1 MDRRRRLALGI
12 ALSLVVLGLCVH
24 YGATYDDAWPHPTG
38 DQLAESQDKYVG
50 ERVLLFGDVQSV
62 HEDSITIHVT
72 DDHGDVAAA
81 LEVRNVDTDDIEP
94 GGFVQVYG
102 VFESEETDAH
112 DGTMRADEIVVVN
125 SSPNAA
131 TYKHVVSAL
140 GGLFA
145 AGFFLRHWRI
155 DLRRLRFEPRAGSGS
170 YGTDTHPASGA
181 VTDDTAAGN
190 EKPNEPRDNDSE
202 VNGRG

>member
-12 ALSLVVLGLCVH
+12 ILSLVVFGLCVH

-38 DQLAESQDKYVG
+38 DQLAEGQEEYVG
-50 ERVLLFGDVQSV
+50 ERVLLFGDVQSA

-81 LEVRNVDTDDIEP
+81 LEVRNVDTDDLNP

-102 VFESEETDAH
+102 VLESDETDAH

-125 SSPNAA
+125 SSPGTA

-155 DLRRLRFEPRAGSGS
+155 DLRRLRFEPRARASS
-170 YGTDTHPASGA
+170 RGTGTRPTDGA
-181 VTDDTAAGN
+181 VTDNNAAGN
-190 EKPNEPRDNDSE
+190 EKPNESRDIDSE